1 MPEIASTP
9 FHDGKVML
17 YGGDC
22 MAVLDQLPA
31 ESLDAVVSDPPYHL
45 TSIVAR
51 FGGKHAAPAI
61 SNGPSG
67 VYARASKGFM
77 GQQWDGG
84 DIAFQVELWRKIFR
98 ALKPGGWII
107 AFSATRTYHRMV
119 TAAED
124 AGFDIRDMVPWLYGS
139 GFPKNLD
146 IGKAIDKRQGAERE
160 VIGVVERAGKKAGT
174 YGEMS
179 GHCLVTAPTTNEAIQ
194 WDGWGTALKPA
205 LEPAMLARKPSPLSY
220 ADNVLQFG
228 VGGLNIN
235 GCRIGTETLP
245 AQKAGQARLG
255 AFERSNML
263 MPERQGRWPANVI
276 WDGSEA
282 IRGAFVEQQV
292 SDALHFF
299 YSAKADAADRMGSKH
314 PTVKPLDLMRYL
326 VRLVT
331 PKGGTVLDMFAGTG
345 TTGEAALLEG
355 MRAILIEREP
365 QYQIDIANRMA
376 FAGCNRAL
384 RQSVHQSK
392 RDHQPTA
399 AELAGQQSFLDQIS
413 LEEAI

>member
-1 MPEIASTP
+1 MPEITYTT

-22 MAVLDQLPA
+22 MAVLDELPA

-84 DIAFQVELWRKIFR
+84 DIAFQVELWRKIYR
-98 ALKPGGWII
+98 VLKPGAWVI

-139 GFPKNLD
+139 GFPKSLD
-146 IGKAIDKRQGAERE
+146 IGKAIN
-160 VIGVVERAGKKAGT
+160 KKPDH
-174 YGEMS
+174 EN
-179 GHCLVTAPTTNEAIQ
+179 VIQ

-205 LEPAMLARKPSPLSY
+205 LEPAMLARKPSALSY
-220 ADNVLQFG
+220 AENVLKFG

-235 GCRIGTETLP
+235 GCKIGSDILP
-245 AQKAGQARLG
+245 SQIAGKAQLGTFARKD
-255 AFERSNML
+255 MVT
-263 MPERQGRWPANVI
+263 PERQGRWPTNVL
-276 WDGSEA
+276 WDGSDA
-282 IRGAFVEQQV
+282 IQSVFVEQHV
-292 SDALHFF
+292 AVALHFF
-299 YSAKADAADRMGSKH
+299 YSAKADAADRLGSKH
-314 PTVKPLDLMRYL
+314 PTIKPLDLMRYL

-331 PKGGTVLDMFAGTG
+331 PKNGTVLDMFAGTG

-392 RDHQPTA
+392 RDTQPSA
-399 AELAGQQSFLDQIS
+399 AEQAGQQTLFDHQPI
-413 LEEAI
+413 EEAI

>member
-1 MPEIASTP
+1 MNNGPITAY
-9 FHDGKVML
+9 HDGKVIL
-17 YGGDC
+17 HAGDC

-84 DIAFQVELWRKIFR
+84 DIAFQVELWRKIYR
-98 ALKPGGWII
+98 VLKPGAWVI
-107 AFSATRTYHRMV
+107 AFSATCTYHRMV

-139 GFPKNLD
+139 GFPKSLD
-146 IGKAIDKRQGAERE
+146 IGKAIN
-160 VIGVVERAGKKAGT
+160 KKPDH
-174 YGEMS
+174 EN
-179 GHCLVTAPTTNEAIQ
+179 VIQ

-205 LEPAMLARKPSPLSY
+205 LEPAMLARKPSVLSY
-220 ADNVLQFG
+220 AENVLKFG

-235 GCRIGTETLP
+235 GCRIPSGSDLY
-245 AQKAGQARLG
+245 ARPNSGAKGKFGILG
-255 AFERSNML
+255 KSDKYDYT
-263 MPERQGRWPANVI
+263 PDSDGRWPANVL
-276 WDGSEA
+276 WDGSDA
-282 IRGAFVEQQV
+282 IQGVFVEQHV
-292 SDALHFF
+292 ADALNFF
-299 YSAKADAADRMGSKH
+299 YSAKADAADRLGSKH
-314 PTVKPLDLMRYL
+314 PTIKPLDLMRYL

-331 PKGGTVLDMFAGTG
+331 PKNGTVLDMFAGTG

-392 RDHQPTA
+392 RDTQPSA
-399 AELAGQQSFLDQIS
+399 AEQAGQQTLFDHQPI
-413 LEEAI
+413 EEAI